1 MEKTNH
7 ARLVIYHANPKGTGT
22 AMRLELHPA
31 HGETDGSVR
40 IVLAPQRTASESRTT
55 PIPPPTFDWE
65 NTLRVKLDFTDLS
78 KVLQVLRGE
87 CESVD
92 EGRGIV
98 HQTATALTRI
108 SFRHL
113 VDPIPGYHLEVERM
127 ERSTGERRRLLFFMN
142 PAEACGLT
150 EAFAAAIPL
159 VAFGIPEAD
168 A

>member
-40 IVLAPQRTASESRTT
+40 IVLAPQRSASGARTT

-113 VDPIPGYHLEVERM
+113 VDPIPGYSLETERIA
-127 ERSTGERRRLLFFMN
+127 RGGGESVRAAIFFGS
-142 PAEACGLT
+142 AEACGLA

-159 VAFGIPEAD
+159 VAFGVPEAD